1 MGYEF
6 PLLLSLISK
15 VMRSFHPFTRF
26 PWRIWFS
33 WTSWNSGLS
42 LSVQLPQL
50 LLQDSFIDNCS
61 HCSFLDQHRIF
72 SAVPFL
78 TNIRKKCYY
87 LKLQTDIIICL
98 FSWSL
103 SVPLALCIPE
113 YSWDM
118 TSPSPRPILKLL
130 WHFYCAHLILLTLQ

>member
-50 LLQDSFIDNCS
+50 LLQDSFIDNCG

-87 LKLQTDIIICL
+87 LKLQDYICL
-98 FSWSL
+98 VSWSL

>member
-87 LKLQTDIIICL
+87 LKLQDYICL

-118 TSPSPRPILKLL
+118 TSPCPRPILKLL